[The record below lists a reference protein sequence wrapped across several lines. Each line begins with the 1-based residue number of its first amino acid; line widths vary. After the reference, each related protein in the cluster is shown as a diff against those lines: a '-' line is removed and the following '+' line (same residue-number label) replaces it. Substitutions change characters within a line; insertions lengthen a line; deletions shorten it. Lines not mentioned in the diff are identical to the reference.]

1 MRNKPCILQIC
12 PCYVDLDHETGGVAN
27 IVRQICFHVAKQGK
41 HVSLL
46 CGNRELG
53 EAKVQPGLRRINE
66 FLSVEIFDQN
76 SHPLMGPTGTL
87 AKRILSI
94 QHDCIAH
101 VHTCF
106 SAFAETAMRSC
117 SRRGIPFVFTPHGKL
132 SRHSLVTNYWAK
144 QIWWTLK
151 TRKAIRHAANIAVS
165 SFEEASQME
174 ALHFTQ
180 PCHVIPN
187 GYDPSSLDD
196 VGTHDRII
204 PEPYILF
211 LGYLDPRKQPEFLVQ
226 AFAESSAC
234 RTHRLV
240 FAGPDT
246 YGHQDLVRRRAQD
259 LAILDRV
266 VFYGAAYGQ
275 QKWNLLYNAS
285 CLCLPSLGEGL
296 PLVLCEALGAGIPSI
311 FSREC
316 NFKELATHGAG
327 VMLGEFTPSLWGE
340 AIDRV
345 CCDKISRQAM
355 TLAAQ
360 TLQSQ
365 YSWEGIVGR
374 WSTLYDG
381 LMNNRESSLR
391 TSVHVHG

>member
-1 MRNKPCILQIC
+1 MKNKPFILQIC
-12 PCYVDLDHETGGVAN
+12 PCYVDLDRETGGVAN
-27 IVRQICFHVAKQGK
+27 IVRQICLHLAKQGK

-53 EAKVQPGLRRINE
+53 EAKAQPGLRRINE

-76 SHPLMGPTGTL
+76 SHPLRGPTATL
-87 AKRILSI
+87 TKRFLSI
-94 QHDCIAH
+94 QQDCVAH

-106 SAFAETAMRSC
+106 SAFAETAMRAC
-117 SRRGIPFVFTPHGKL
+117 HVKGIPFVFTPHGKL
-132 SRHSLVTNYWAK
+132 SRHSLATNYWAK
-144 QIWWTLK
+144 QIWWTLT
-151 TRKAIRHAANIAVS
+151 TRKVIRHAAAIAVS

-180 PCHVIPN
+180 PRYVIPN
-187 GYDPSSLDD
+187 GYEAPSLDD
-196 VGTHDRII
+196 LGTYARII
-204 PEPYILF
+204 HEPYILF

-226 AFAESSAC
+226 AFAKSAAC

-246 YGHQDLVRRRAQD
+246 YGHQDLVRRTAQE
-259 LAILDRV
+259 LAVLDRV

-316 NFKELATHGAG
+316 NFQELATHGAS
-327 VMLGEFTPSLWGE
+327 VMLREFNPSLWAE

-345 CCDKISRQAM
+345 CLDQISRQAM
-355 TLAAQ
+355 TLAAKS
-360 TLQSQ
+360 LQSQ
-365 YSWEGIVGR
+365 YSWAGIVER
-374 WSTLYDG
+374 WCTLYEG
-381 LMNNRESSLR
+381 LMDMRKSSFR
-391 TSVHVHG
+391 TSGQAHG